1 MFLLVAASLFQSEP
15 APAPVA
21 AELVEIVPGPK
32 RYFHAGDER
41 NGCPAPTTACRRK
54 GYVVPGDRLVAWE
67 TRGPLTRVTYL
78 APRADTP
85 VEGWVESAGL
95 RPVAPAPLKAAD
107 WLGGWR
113 VWDADIDI
121 AAGPRSGTLHIGG
134 NATYGARDPER
145 VKRGAVNTGGFDADI
160 PVPQRD
166 RASVT
171 DSGDADCRVAMRLL
185 PPYLVVADN
194 GRCGG
199 VGVTFDGV
207 YRK

>member
-1 MFLLVAASLFQSEP
+1 MSLILALLFAQDVDPPAPITASL
-15 APAPVA
+15 
-21 AELVEIVPGPK
+21 VEVKPGAR
-32 RYFHAGDER
+32 RYFHDGDR
-41 NGCPAPTTACRRK
+41 AGCPAAACRRK
-54 GYVVPGDRLVAWE
+54 GYVVPGDRLIAHE
-67 TRGPLTRVTYL
+67 TRGGFTRVTYL

-85 VEGWVESAGL
+85 VEGWIESGGL
-95 RPVAPAPLKAAD
+95 RPVPPAPLKAAD

-113 VWDADIDI
+113 VWDAEIDI
-121 AAGPRSGTLHIGG
+121 AAGPRSGTLHLGG

-160 PVPQRD
+160 PMPQRD
-166 RASVT
+166 RAGVV
-171 DSGDADCRVAMRLL
+171 DSGYEGCRVAMRLL

-199 VGVTFDGV
+199 AGVTFEGV